1 MKYGKGELFLS
12 CEPLLLT
19 NYGILDSQINGLIF
33 RIMSQFRGLPV
44 VRVEGYMPKSEEQAS
59 SPFRFFFQHRALR
72 WAVYLALLGVLLFCV
87 FYARRRQRVIPV
99 VKEPDNKSLEFVR
112 LIGTLYH
119 QRHVNRDLLQK
130 KYDYF
135 CETLRRQLMIDIED
149 LTSNADIVRQ
159 IAQHTGLET
168 AEVQTIIDR
177 INRYLGT
184 QDELTDA
191 MLRQAIDNMDKII
204 NNL

>member
-1 MKYGKGELFLS
+1 
-12 CEPLLLT
+12 
-19 NYGILDSQINGLIF
+19 
-33 RIMSQFRGLPV
+33 
-44 VRVEGYMPKSEEQAS
+44 
-59 SPFRFFFQHRALR
+59 
-72 WAVYLALLGVLLFCV
+72 
-87 FYARRRQRVIPV
+87 
-99 VKEPDNKSLEFVR
+99 
-112 LIGTLYH
+112 
-119 QRHVNRDLLQK
+119 
-130 KYDYF
+130 
-135 CETLRRQLMIDIED
+135 MIDIED
-149 LTSNADIVRQ
+149 LTSNADVVRQ